1 MKQGLIIINNIITAE
16 SSELIYEND
25 IEIVKMQKVTARFID
40 EKNFPLV
47 IVSKY
52 AKYNNSNY
60 NTEFTGNILIKYKD
74 NTINSDNLDLDF
86 VNVQQSMIMLYLMV
100 QWVLLKL
107 IT

>member
-1 MKQGLIIINNIITAE
+1 
-16 SSELIYEND
+16 
-25 IEIVKMQKVTARFID
+25 MQKVNARFID

-86 VNVQQSMIMLYLMV
+86 VRNIATIYNNVVFNGPVGFAKTDNI
-100 QWVLLKL
+100 KIDL
-107 IT
+107 ISKKINIFMNNSINKVKIIPK